1 MPDMHIIVLNGPN
14 LNMTGI
20 RQPEIY
26 GRETLDEI
34 NEGLREAA
42 ASLGASLTF
51 IQSNHEGDLIDT
63 LQSARGRADGVI
75 LNAGALSHYSYA
87 LADAITACG
96 LPCVEVHLSNIFARE
111 SFRHESVIAPFCI
124 GTISGFG
131 SFGYHLALAALVEK
145 IKSGAGS

>member
-1 MPDMHIIVLNGPN
+1 MKILVINGPN
-14 LNMTGI
+14 
-20 RQPEIY
+20 
-26 GRETLDEI
+26 I
-34 NEGLREAA
+34 NLLGLREPDIYGKEDYS
-42 ASLGASLTF
+42 SLCRRVQEKCEKEGIEVKLF
-51 IQSNHEGDLIDT
+51 QSNHEGDLIDT